1 MLTEASRSQ
10 PKAPSELT
18 YLVCVYVFIVLHIHC
33 TLAQKANL
41 CELSTLPYISYI
53 KGVSQA
59 SAAQQS
65 RVKDRLLFQDVIC
78 CIKLKK
84 KRVQTPLCCYLVESG
99 CLLSFLY

>member
-1 MLTEASRSQ
+1 MASEEGWESLREHLMLTEASRSQ

-65 RVKDRLLFQDVIC
+65 SPSQS
-78 CIKLKK
+78 
-84 KRVQTPLCCYLVESG
+84 QG
-99 CLLSFLY
+99 

>member
-33 TLAQKANL
+33 TLAQKANF

-59 SAAQQS
+59 SAAQHS
-65 RVKDRLLFQDVIC
+65 RAPPRRVKDRLLFQDVIC

-84 KRVQTPLCCYLVESG
+84 KESR
-99 CLLSFLY
+99 LHFVAT